1 MQVYFD
7 TIPKY
12 RSDGLVLV
20 DKVSDI
26 NVKFIQVSLQF
37 RIIMTMFRVNM
48 GQRERGHL
56 IFYESKKVQL
66 NISTP

>member
-1 MQVYFD
+1 MNFKNGFLNGDSRSMQVYFD

-37 RIIMTMFRVNM
+37 RIIMTVL
-48 GQRERGHL
+48 RGEHFASLAHL
-56 IFYESKKVQL
+56 L
-66 NISTP
+66 